1 MFGLNEILSIV
12 ILIINICL
20 IISEYKNTKGKEI
33 LTNAIITLLLIGVSI
48 SNLVTVGF
56 SAESIIV
63 TVVYILNI
71 IGAIIYTV
79 LFIIHYF
86 KNRNNKDD
94 NQNNF

>member
-20 IISEYKNTKGKEI
+20 IVSEYKNTKGKEI
-33 LTNAIITLLLIGVSI
+33 VTNAIITLLLIGVSV

-56 SAESIIV
+56 SSESIIV

-71 IGAIIYTV
+71 IGAIIYTA